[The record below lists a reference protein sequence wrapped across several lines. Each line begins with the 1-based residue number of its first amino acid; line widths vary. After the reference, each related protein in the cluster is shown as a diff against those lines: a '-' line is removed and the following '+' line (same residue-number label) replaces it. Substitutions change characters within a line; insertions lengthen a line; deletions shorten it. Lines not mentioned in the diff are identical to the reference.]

1 MRPSDYDGWPSH
13 THMHADVP
21 CCAFAP
27 LCGSKFRC
35 PSCDPIGYFGSVYLN
50 SILRDQKLKIYR
62 SNLLPFLSS
71 EGQLRDFDLLANF
84 TDRKL
89 WLPGM
94 DGVNNWGR
102 GADCWSVD
110 HILAQKIQNGY
121 KASLEDM
128 MRMLEMTLTQFH
140 LHDLW
145 S

>member
-1 MRPSDYDGWPSH
+1 MLMCLVVRLL
-13 THMHADVP
+13 P
-21 CCAFAP
+21 CAAASSAAR
-27 LCGSKFRC
+27 LATRSAT
-35 PSCDPIGYFGSVYLN
+35 SSVYLN